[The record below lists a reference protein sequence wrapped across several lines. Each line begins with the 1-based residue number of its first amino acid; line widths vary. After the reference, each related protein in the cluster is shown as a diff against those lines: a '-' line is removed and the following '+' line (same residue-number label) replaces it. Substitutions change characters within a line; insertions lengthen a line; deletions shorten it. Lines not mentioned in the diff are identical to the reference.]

1 MLRHRLSHTKY
12 PNGKRNKQ
20 LIPLTSFNRNWGH
33 FLYFLKTRVIII
45 IVVMTLNFSNRTIVS
60 LFRRHT
66 YFHIIIPLSF
76 SYSIQGFSESAYK
89 SPVSCKLTVQKYER
103 EKAETIIN
111 FKPFYLPLKYRIISP
126 EQKNSPGSFEPRLN
140 IN

>member
-1 MLRHRLSHTKY
+1 M
-12 PNGKRNKQ
+12 
-20 LIPLTSFNRNWGH
+20 IF
-33 FLYFLKTRVIII
+33 
-45 IVVMTLNFSNRTIVS
+45 
-60 LFRRHT
+60 
-66 YFHIIIPLSF
+66 IIIPFLLLLFLS
-76 SYSIQGFSESAYK
+76 GFSESAYK

-140 IN
+140 INSVVCFLQRLGNYLFSIFPLSFKNTACS